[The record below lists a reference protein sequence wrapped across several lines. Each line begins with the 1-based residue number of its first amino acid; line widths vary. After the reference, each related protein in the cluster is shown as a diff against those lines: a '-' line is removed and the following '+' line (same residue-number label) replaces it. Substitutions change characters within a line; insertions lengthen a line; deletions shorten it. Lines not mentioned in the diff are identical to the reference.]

1 MMQRFARWH
10 IWIGWLAGVPLLMWS
25 VTGLVMTLWPLDEVR
40 GDHLR
45 AAQPEVSLDNIVLP
59 RLYEPIRSAELIRQ
73 ADGPAWIVTGIDGR
87 VWRNSAIDGS
97 RIPPVIE
104 EEARRIA
111 EASYAGPGQIEKIT
125 YLPAGEADGGMR
137 GGPPAWEVRY
147 STGTTLHIHDHTGQV
162 IALHTP
168 RWRVYDFAWGLHI
181 MDLETR
187 KNTHHPIL
195 IGFAIIG
202 SLAALL
208 GCILLFR
215 RRKTRVQQ

>member
-1 MMQRFARWH
+1 FARWH

-25 VTGLVMTLWPLDEVR
+25 VTGLIMTIWPIEEVR

-45 AAQPEVSLDNIVLP
+45 AAQPEVPLDDIVLP

-73 ADGPAWIVTGIDGR
+73 VDGPTWIVTGMDGR
-87 VWRNSAIDGS
+87 MWRNSAIDGS

-104 EEARRIA
+104 EEAQRIA
-111 EASYAGPGQIEKIT
+111 QASYAGPGRIENIA
-125 YLPAGEADGGMR
+125 YVPAGQAAGGMR
-137 GGPPAWEVRY
+137 AGPPAWEVRY
-147 STGTTLHIHDHTGQV
+147 STGTTLHVHDNTGQV

-168 RWRVYDFAWGLHI
+168 RWRIYDFAWGLHI

-187 KNTHHPIL
+187 ENTHHPIL
-195 IGFAIIG
+195 IGFAVIA

-215 RRKTRVQQ
+215 RRKARVQ